1 MFPQGLAEFNGG
13 WDIVNGLWS
22 DYKMAKYVNVAKAAR
37 ILGVSRSRMQE
48 LIRTGELQTFE
59 GQVDIQELRN
69 KFPGLAFNES
79 SPIVERTRIIKD
91 TAFGERVQKLV
102 EPPSEVLKTKIRRL
116 SVDLNVERTKAR
128 DYQGIIEDLLG
139 KLSEMQEISNESQRR
154 IIQELNI
161 WLLARFESTKD

>member
-1 MFPQGLAEFNGG
+1 
-13 WDIVNGLWS
+13 
-22 DYKMAKYVNVAKAAR
+22 MAKLVNVAKAAR

-59 GQVDIQELRN
+59 GQVDVQELRN

-91 TAFGERVQKLV
+91 TAFGERIQKLV
-102 EPPSEVLKTKIRRL
+102 EPPSDVLQAKIRRL

-128 DYQGIIEDLLG
+128 DYQGIIEDLLN
-139 KLSEMQEISNESQRR
+139 KLSELQEFSNDSQRR
-154 IIQELNI
+154 LIHDLNI
-161 WLLARFESTKD
+161 WLVARFESTKD

>member
-1 MFPQGLAEFNGG
+1 MDYL
-13 WDIVNGLWS
+13 S
-22 DYKMAKYVNVAKAAR
+22 DRKMAKFVNVAKAAR

-59 GQVDIQELRN
+59 GQVDVQELRN

-91 TAFGERVQKLV
+91 TAFGERIQKLV
-102 EPPSEVLKTKIRRL
+102 EPPTDVLQAKIRRL

-128 DYQGIIEDLLG
+128 DYQGIIEDLLN
-139 KLSEMQEISNESQRR
+139 KLSEMQEFSNDSQRR
-154 IIQELNI
+154 LIHDLNI
-161 WLLARFESTKD
+161 WLVARFESTKD